1 MDTIDTQK
9 IEELLKTGKK
19 DEAKK
24 YLADFLDGVSD
35 SMSEGETLLD
45 YSMIYMSVMNA
56 IDDAYKTQLDGILA
70 ELKELDKSEKGMGD
84 KINLAQV
91 RADLH

>member
-1 MDTIDTQK
+1 MDTINAKK
-9 IEELLKTGKK
+9 IEELLKAGKEN
-19 DEAKK
+19 EAKK
-24 YLADFLDGVSD
+24 YLADFLDKASD
-35 SMSEGETLLD
+35 SNTEGEALLD
-45 YSMIYMSVMNA
+45 YSMIYMSVMNV

-70 ELKELDKSEKGMGD
+70 ELKELDKSEKGMDD

>member
-1 MDTIDTQK
+1 MDTINAKK
-9 IEELLKTGKK
+9 IEELLKAGK
-19 DEAKK
+19 ESEVKK
-24 YLADFLDGVSD
+24 YLADFLDKDSD
-35 SMSEGETLLD
+35 SKADGEALLD
-45 YSMIYMSVMNA
+45 YSMIYMSVMNV

-70 ELKELDKSEKGMGD
+70 ELKELDKSEKGMDD